1 MGKLIKE
8 DIADSDDLS
17 FHGPFDDLC
26 TINDGEE
33 LQKPYKEISSKE
45 LVLNW
50 ISRYIS
56 WFECHYK

>member
-17 FHGPFDDLC
+17 FHGPFGLIDDLC

-33 LQKPYKEISSKE
+33 LQKPYKKKFHPR
-45 LVLNW
+45 NW
-50 ISRYIS
+50 Y
-56 WFECHYK
+56 

>member
-56 WFECHYK
+56 

>member
-17 FHGPFDDLC
+17 FHGPFGLVDDLC

-50 ISRYIS
+50 ISRYIP
-56 WFECHYK
+56 